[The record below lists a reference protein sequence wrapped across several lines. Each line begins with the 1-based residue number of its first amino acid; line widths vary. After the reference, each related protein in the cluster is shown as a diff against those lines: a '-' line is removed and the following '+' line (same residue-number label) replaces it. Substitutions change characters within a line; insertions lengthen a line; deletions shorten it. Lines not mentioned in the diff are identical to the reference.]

1 MAIVWRNGG
10 EKTPEGK
17 YVVDIDPEDGT
28 QPQTFEA
35 STRKEM
41 SEKLAAAQFNST
53 VAINTYKKNVK
64 ATPAGQREVI
74 KPLSADERMAAM
86 RDLSDPEKFDA
97 TIERVFESKLGRRL
111 PEIEARFKRMDQED
125 YSTWQIAQTKIFTAR
140 TPDWYPSADNK
151 VELANRIEKGKLE
164 WSADNYTLTWEAM
177 KKEGIAELAPPE
189 GYVAEETDEE
199 EQRQEQRQ
207 EEPPRRTE
215 PSGGPRRQ
223 RGANF
228 VSGVRSEDVSGRQ
241 PATPGVR
248 YTRQQLD
255 AMPTSQYTQ
264 LLKSG
269 DKGFLASVEAAGR

>member
-10 EKTPEGK
+10 DKTPEGK

-35 STRKEM
+35 GTRKEM
-41 SEKLAAAQFNST
+41 TEKLAAAQFNST
-53 VAINTYKKNVK
+53 RAINTYKQGVK
-64 ATPAGQREVI
+64 PTQARQSEII

-86 RDLSDPEKFDA
+86 RDLGDPEKFDA
-97 TIERVFESKLGRRL
+97 TIERVIESKFGRRL
-111 PEIEARFKRMDQED
+111 PEVAARFKRMDQED
-125 YSTWQIAQTKIFTAR
+125 YNAWQIAQTKIFTAR

-151 VELANRIEKGKLE
+151 VELANRIENGKLE
-164 WSADNYTLTWEAM
+164 WSADNYTLMWEAM
-177 KKEGIAELAPPE
+177 KKEGVAELAPPE
-189 GYVAEETDEE
+189 GYVAEETEE
-199 EQRQEQRQ
+199 EQQGQRR
-207 EEPPRRTE
+207 EEPPPRQTE

-228 VSGVRSEDVSGRQ
+228 VSGVRSEDVSGSK

-269 DKGFLASVEAAGR
+269 DKSFLASVEAAGR

>member
-35 STRKEM
+35 NTRKEM
-41 SEKLAAAQFNST
+41 SEKLATAQFNSSK
-53 VAINTYKKNVK
+53 ALNTYKQGVR

-86 RDLSDPEKFDA
+86 NDLRDPEKFDA
-97 TIERVFESKLGRRL
+97 TMERVMESKLGRRL
-111 PEIEARFKRMDQED
+111 PEVAARFKRMDEED
-125 YSTWQIAQTKIFTAR
+125 YAAHVESQTILFTKR

-164 WSADNYTLTWEAM
+164 WSVDNFTLMWEAM
-177 KKEGIAELAPPE
+177 KTEGVAELAPAE
-189 GYVAEETDEE
+189 GQGEGEE
-199 EQRQEQRQ
+199 EVETQQQQEQP
-207 EEPPRRTE
+207 PPRRTE
-215 PSGGPRRQ
+215 SSGGPTRQ
-223 RGANF
+223 RGATF
-228 VSGVRSEDVSGRQ
+228 VSGVRSEDVGSRAPGK
-241 PATPGVR
+241 PGVR
-248 YTRQQLD
+248 YTSQQLD
-255 AMPTSQYTQ
+255 AMPTSQYTE

-269 DKGFLASVEAAGR
+269 DKAFLASVEAAGR